1 MMFTLAGRRLAQHFS
16 TLPLESGERL
26 FDRFSY
32 MCTRHSEEGVVGLKR
47 LILRSLRQRPEHLGD
62 APSIRRVRE
71 DQPACWR
78 VVFIDLEDLK
88 QNPLAVES
96 RDRFITGAFKWWVH
110 GGFKV

>member
-1 MMFTLAGRRLAQHFS
+1 MMFTLAGRLSRSALQHVAARIWRV
-16 TLPLESGERL
+16 P
-26 FDRFSY
+26 
-32 MCTRHSEEGVVGLKR
+32 
-47 LILRSLRQRPEHLGD
+47 LRSLRQRPEHLGD

-96 RDRFITGAFKWWVH
+96 RDRFVTGAFERWVH
-110 GGFKV
+110 GGFKVFQWIGHRCVLLDTTLNLSGS